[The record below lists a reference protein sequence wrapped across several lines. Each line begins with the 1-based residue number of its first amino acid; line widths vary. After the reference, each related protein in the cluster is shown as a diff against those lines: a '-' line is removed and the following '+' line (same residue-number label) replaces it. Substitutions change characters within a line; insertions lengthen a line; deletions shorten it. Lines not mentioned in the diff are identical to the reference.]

1 MLIVGGSAY
10 PREIDFKKV
19 REIVDKYNKIWEN
32 EIKSFFERNGI
43 ETYSEETVMTIAS
56 YKVNDDFWCSGFSI
70 SKNDN
75 WESVY
80 KKYKCI
86 MMVDMAHIAGLIAAK
101 EHILNIH
108 PELGFLHFNSKAE
121 LNRWIKSQTSLYGN
135 KVTITTLGEPIIML
149 NNKRHLMVSS
159 R

>member
-1 MLIVGGSAY
+1 MQDEFDLDAVLYILGDIDSIEDMEKVY
-10 PREIDFKKV
+10 EI
-19 REIVDKYNKIWEN
+19 Y
-32 EIKSFFERNGI
+32 SFVFE
-43 ETYSEETVMTIAS
+43 
-56 YKVNDDFWCSGFSI
+56 DDFLE
-70 SKNDN
+70 SKTLQEFKDTT
-75 WESVY
+75 
-80 KKYKCI
+80 
-86 MMVDMAHIAGLIAAK
+86 K

-108 PELGFLHFNSKAE
+108 PELGFLHFNNKVE